1 MNTKKVVFNKLFS
14 KEAKEAQ
21 KLSKQRKISL
31 SLMDDME
38 RYLSSIQGEI
48 IDGGLDIDDA
58 ILTVRELESKIA
70 SASELMQN
78 LEGRVVSYQSY
89 RSQVG
94 DLLDKYRAAAD
105 ELGINPEDNNVYS
118 DLSDILD
125 GDMADARTEAES
137 VIYDLKQYVK

>member
-14 KEAKEAQ
+14 KEAKKAQ

-58 ILTVRELESKIA
+58 ILTVRELESKVA
-70 SASELMQN
+70 SASELIQS
-78 LEGRVVSYQSY
+78 LETRVASYKSY
-89 RSQVG
+89 YSQVG
-94 DLLDKYRAAAD
+94 DLLDKYRSAAD
-105 ELGINPEDNNVYS
+105 ELGISPEDNNVYN

-125 GDMADARTEAES
+125 GALADAEVEAAGL
-137 VIYDLKQYVK
+137 VNDLKQYIK